1 MYDTYVSIDLET
13 TGLKAA
19 SDSIIEYGALR
30 VRDGA
35 PVEELTMLV
44 CGAEKIPPEITAL
57 TGLSVAELQ
66 QGADPREALQRFLAF
81 IGNDPLVGHNI
92 AFDLEFLRMA
102 CKQYGFPIP
111 TNRQTDLAQLA
122 RRKLTRIANYKLV
135 TLAQHFQVAEKVEHR
150 ALPDCRLIQQ
160 VYCKLKETE
169 VQ

>member
-1 MYDTYVSIDLET
+1 M
-13 TGLKAA
+13 
-19 SDSIIEYGALR
+19 
-30 VRDGA
+30 
-35 PVEELTMLV
+35 
-44 CGAEKIPPEITAL
+44 
-57 TGLSVAELQ
+57 
-66 QGADPREALQRFLAF
+66 
-81 IGNDPLVGHNI
+81 GHNI

-111 TNRQTDLAQLA
+111 INRQTDLAQLA

-135 TLAQHFQVAEKVEHR
+135 TLAQHFQVAVKVEHR